1 MLNVNASNGCG
12 FVSRENIAEAIGMF
26 LIDAATLI
34 PSLDDKPIRDT
45 TGLIE
50 LIDTENNGNSSYHY
64 IYKGNVYRIGYFK
77 HRLPHCDSMH
87 FDYLRPE

>member
-1 MLNVNASNGCG
+1 MLNVNASNGG
-12 FVSRENIAEAIGMF
+12 GLISRESIAEAIGMF

-64 IYKGNVYRIGYFK
+64 TYKGNVYRVGYFK
-77 HRLPHCDSMH
+77 HKSPRWDNMH